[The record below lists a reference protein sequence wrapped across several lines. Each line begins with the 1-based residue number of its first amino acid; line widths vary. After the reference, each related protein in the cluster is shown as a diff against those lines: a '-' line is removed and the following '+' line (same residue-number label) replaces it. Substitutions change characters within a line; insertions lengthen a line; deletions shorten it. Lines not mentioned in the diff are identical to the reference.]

1 MTIDPPKFQPHG
13 ASRFERRGQ
22 ILILRSEGP
31 FNAEHIQ
38 SLAPAFRE
46 FGADLKRGGPWAT
59 INVISAS
66 MMVTPEGLA
75 MLRASAQW
83 THDQLG
89 RVAAAYVAMP
99 GAEGR
104 VIMEASILASCAGI
118 MPIDIFDD
126 VESAEAWALERVA
139 EARRSGSD

>member
-1 MTIDPPKFQPHG
+1 VSIERPRFQPHG
-13 ASRFERRGQ
+13 ASRFDRRGQ
-22 ILILRSEGP
+22 VLILRSQGP

-46 FGADLKRGGPWAT
+46 YGGQLQREGPWAT
-59 INVISAS
+59 INVIGGS

-89 RVAAAYVAMP
+89 RVAAAYVALP
-99 GAEGR
+99 GVEGR
-104 VIMEASILASCAGI
+104 VIMESRIRASCDGI
-118 MPIDIFDD
+118 MPLEIFED
-126 VESAEAWALERVA
+126 VESAERWALERIA
-139 EARRSGSD
+139 DARG